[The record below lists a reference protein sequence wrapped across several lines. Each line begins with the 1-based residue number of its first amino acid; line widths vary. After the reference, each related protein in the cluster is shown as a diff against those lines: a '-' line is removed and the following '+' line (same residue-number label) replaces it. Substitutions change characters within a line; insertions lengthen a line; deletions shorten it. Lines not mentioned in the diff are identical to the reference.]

1 MNLMALTLVGSALMP
16 RLRTMKPSSFPD
28 GTPNTHGRVEFPF
41 EFPEIFKCL
50 GEIRNELIITFG
62 LDEDIIDVGL
72 GVAPDLPLEASL
84 NGLLVCGAGIL
95 EAEHHGV
102 LAVGPEGG
110 DEGRLLLIRLL
121 EGYLV
126 VP

>member
-1 MNLMALTLVGSALMP
+1 ML
-16 RLRTMKPSSFPD
+16 
-28 GTPNTHGRVEFPF
+28 
-41 EFPEIFKCL
+41 CL
-50 GEIRNELIITFG
+50 DDDVI
-62 LDEDIIDVGL
+62 DIGL
-72 GVAPDLPLEASL
+72 GVAPDLPLESSL
-84 NGLLVCGAGIL
+84 NGLLVCGAGVL

-102 LAVGPEGG
+102 VAVGPEGG